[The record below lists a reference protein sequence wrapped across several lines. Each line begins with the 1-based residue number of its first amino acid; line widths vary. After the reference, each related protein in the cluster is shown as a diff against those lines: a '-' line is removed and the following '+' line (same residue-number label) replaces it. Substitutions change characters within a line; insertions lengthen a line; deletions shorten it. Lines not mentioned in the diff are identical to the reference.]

1 MPMDADYGFTRESSG
16 SSHNTAMLK
25 DRVLRLE
32 NAVKKKP
39 SSSNLK
45 HKPGIGFRASV
56 TAPFSCYA
64 KDMVTR

>member
-32 NAVKKKP
+32 NAVK
-39 SSSNLK
+39 NLEATCAMFQNTIEQMEEE
-45 HKPGIGFRASV
+45 IGALE
-56 TAPFSCYA
+56 A
-64 KDMVTR
+64 KLK

>member
-32 NAVKKKP
+32 NAVK
-39 SSSNLK
+39 NLDATCVMLQTTIEQMEEE
-45 HKPGIGFRASV
+45 IG
-56 TAPFSCYA
+56 TLEA
-64 KDMVTR
+64 KLK

>member
-32 NAVKKKP
+32 NAVK
-39 SSSNLK
+39 NLEATCAMLQNTIEQMEEE
-45 HKPGIGFRASV
+45 IGALE
-56 TAPFSCYA
+56 A
-64 KDMVTR
+64 KLK